1 MDFYQISLKKTRSGD
16 ILSPSFIVKPSK
28 DLMVRGKSFY
38 AIWDEEAGLWST
50 NEYDAVR
57 IIDKELEAAATPGV
71 KVDYLRN
78 YRIGGP
84 YEEFHKFMANLSNS
98 YVPLDEKVTF
108 ANDIVKK
115 TDYVSRRLSYD
126 MAEGS
131 TDAYDELMDTLYNES
146 ERRKIEWA
154 IGSVIAGTS
163 KDIQKFFVF
172 YGKAGTGKSTV
183 LHIIEDMFDGYVT
196 LFDAKE
202 LAAKGNQFALSQ
214 FKNNALIAIQQDGD
228 LSKIEDN
235 TKINSLVSHE
245 KVLVNEK
252 YKAPYE
258 ARFNAMLFMGTN
270 NPVKITDSKSGIL
283 RRLIDISPSGRTL
296 DQRRYDIV
304 MNRIKFE
311 YGAIAYKC
319 LKVFEKYGSYY
330 YKYYEPTRMMFT
342 TNLFFNF
349 VEENRDVF
357 MEQNSTTLRAAYD
370 IYKEFMKDSGYSSFM
385 HKGLFRE
392 ELKAYFEVYRLDTT
406 VNGKHVRNYYEGF
419 KEDIF
424 EPKKES
430 NEEEVTVPV
439 VWNHEK
445 SLLDTVL
452 QDCPAQYAKSSDS
465 PRPRYGWDQVKT
477 TLKDIDTRRVH
488 YVRPPENLIIIDF
501 DLKDENGEKSLEKN
515 LKAAEAFPPTYG
527 EVSQSGQGLH
537 LHYFCVGDTDQLSA
551 VYSEGIEIKKFTGKS
566 ALRRRFSMA
575 FGDSIAT
582 IQASSLPSRKGKG
595 RDKVVESKVLND
607 EKHLIALINKCLNK
621 EIFPNTK
628 PSVDF
633 INKLL
638 NDAYESG
645 MKYDVTDYR
654 NKILQFALG
663 STHQA
668 QACVK
673 MVSDM
678 HFKSDEPSNAIDSDG
693 KLVFFDVEVF
703 PNLFVICW
711 KYEGSD
717 STVKMINPTPEEV
730 EELFKFKLVGFNN
743 RRYDNHIIYA
753 RAIRRY
759 TNQQLFELSQKMINS
774 KDRSFFF
781 GEAYNLSYT
790 DVYDFASAAH
800 KKGLKK
806 WEIELGIHHLEL
818 PLPWDQPVD
827 PSLWEQVADY
837 CVNDVVSTE
846 VVFNHL
852 HGDFV
857 ARQIL
862 ARLSG
867 LTVNDTT
874 NSHSTKIIFGNE
886 KHPKLVYTDLSEMFP
901 GYEFKNGKSF
911 YRGEEVGEGGYVYA
925 EPGIYGE
932 VPVLDIASMHPTSIE
947 CLGMFGDVF
956 TKRFSDLKTAR
967 IYIKHGDLDGLS
979 TVLGGALVDFVS
991 DPTVDLKDLSNALKT
1006 VINSVYGLTSASFDN
1021 PFRDPRNIDNIVA
1034 KRGALF
1040 MIDLK
1045 HAVQDK
1051 GFTVVH
1057 IKTDSI
1063 KIADANDEI
1072 IEFVKEFGKKYGYTF
1087 EHEDTYDKMC
1097 LVNDAVYI
1105 AKSRNDGKW
1114 HATGAQFAHPYVFKT
1129 MFSHEDIVF
1138 SDYCETKAVST
1149 AMYLDMNEGL
1159 KEDEHNYVFVG
1170 RVGSFVPVLEGCGG
1184 GILLRQQGE
1193 KYNAVTGTKG
1203 YRWKEAE
1210 KVSSES
1216 KINKLYF
1223 RQLVD
1228 DAWEAIEQYG
1238 DAEWFTSDAEYDGGV
1253 PFAGSHIVP
1262 FPMNPPENA
1271 VA

>member
-515 LKAAEAFPPTYG
+515 LKAAEAFPSVSPAKDYTCITFVSEIPTNCLPFIVKELRSRSLRASLLSEDDFRWLSETASPQYKHRR
-527 EVSQSGQGLH
+527 SPQG
-537 LHYFCVGDTDQLSA
+537 
-551 VYSEGIEIKKFTGKS
+551 
-566 ALRRRFSMA
+566 R
-575 FGDSIAT
+575 
-582 IQASSLPSRKGKG
+582 GKG
-595 RDKVVESKVLND
+595 
-607 EKHLIALINKCLNK
+607 
-621 EIFPNTK
+621 
-628 PSVDF
+628 
-633 INKLL
+633 
-638 NDAYESG
+638 
-645 MKYDVTDYR
+645 
-654 NKILQFALG
+654 
-663 STHQA
+663 
-668 QACVK
+668 
-673 MVSDM
+673 
-678 HFKSDEPSNAIDSDG
+678 
-693 KLVFFDVEVF
+693 
-703 PNLFVICW
+703 
-711 KYEGSD
+711 
-717 STVKMINPTPEEV
+717 
-730 EELFKFKLVGFNN
+730 
-743 RRYDNHIIYA
+743 
-753 RAIRRY
+753 
-759 TNQQLFELSQKMINS
+759 
-774 KDRSFFF
+774 
-781 GEAYNLSYT
+781 
-790 DVYDFASAAH
+790 
-800 KKGLKK
+800 
-806 WEIELGIHHLEL
+806 
-818 PLPWDQPVD
+818 
-827 PSLWEQVADY
+827 
-837 CVNDVVSTE
+837 
-846 VVFNHL
+846 
-852 HGDFV
+852 
-857 ARQIL
+857 
-862 ARLSG
+862 
-867 LTVNDTT
+867 
-874 NSHSTKIIFGNE
+874 
-886 KHPKLVYTDLSEMFP
+886 
-901 GYEFKNGKSF
+901 
-911 YRGEEVGEGGYVYA
+911 
-925 EPGIYGE
+925 
-932 VPVLDIASMHPTSIE
+932 
-947 CLGMFGDVF
+947 
-956 TKRFSDLKTAR
+956 
-967 IYIKHGDLDGLS
+967 
-979 TVLGGALVDFVS
+979 
-991 DPTVDLKDLSNALKT
+991 
-1006 VINSVYGLTSASFDN
+1006 
-1021 PFRDPRNIDNIVA
+1021 
-1034 KRGALF
+1034 
-1040 MIDLK
+1040 
-1045 HAVQDK
+1045 
-1051 GFTVVH
+1051 
-1057 IKTDSI
+1057 
-1063 KIADANDEI
+1063 
-1072 IEFVKEFGKKYGYTF
+1072 
-1087 EHEDTYDKMC
+1087 
-1097 LVNDAVYI
+1097 
-1105 AKSRNDGKW
+1105 
-1114 HATGAQFAHPYVFKT
+1114 
-1129 MFSHEDIVF
+1129 
-1138 SDYCETKAVST
+1138 
-1149 AMYLDMNEGL
+1149 
-1159 KEDEHNYVFVG
+1159 
-1170 RVGSFVPVLEGCGG
+1170 
-1184 GILLRQQGE
+1184 
-1193 KYNAVTGTKG
+1193 GTK
-1203 YRWKEAE
+1203 WLKA
-1210 KVSSES
+1210 K
-1216 KINKLYF
+1216 F
-1223 RQLVD
+1223 
-1228 DAWEAIEQYG
+1228 
-1238 DAEWFTSDAEYDGGV
+1238 
-1253 PFAGSHIVP
+1253 
-1262 FPMNPPENA
+1262 
-1271 VA
+1271 